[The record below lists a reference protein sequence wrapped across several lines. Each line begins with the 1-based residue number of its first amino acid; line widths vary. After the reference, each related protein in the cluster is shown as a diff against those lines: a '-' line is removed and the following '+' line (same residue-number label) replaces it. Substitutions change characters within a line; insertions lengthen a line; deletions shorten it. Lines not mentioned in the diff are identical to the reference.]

1 MKLSAIQTSEDGFSL
16 LALDQLLP
24 MARQLHLDVRQAQD
38 IAHLNAVISALME
51 GYSSSM
57 SGVVLSPQ
65 LGYEALLKKADES
78 GPIFC
83 LERRFDEPDPLSLP
97 LLQSQWGVES
107 VRNNYSVAKLEL
119 FYHPQEAEARTKLI
133 MLAELYDY
141 CLHEGIDLL
150 VELLVYIEGTEAEYG
165 KTFPEI
171 QLAAI
176 RDVRKYCSM
185 LALEYPLDA
194 LGAVTVTAE
203 LDVPWILTSRDTEYN
218 AFKEQLRIVLEGGAR
233 GFLGLEQFLPVLEK
247 DAAFEMSV
255 IEKCIAGT
263 GRDRVLELQ
272 RIVAEGCAQG
282 ENG

>member
-1 MKLSAIQTSEDGFSL
+1 MKLPAIQTTEAGYSL

-24 MARQLHLDVRQAQD
+24 LASQLHLDVSQAEDVVQ
-38 IAHLNAVISALME
+38 LNAVISVLMQ

-65 LGYEALLKKADES
+65 LGYEALLKKAEET

-83 LERRFDEPDPLSLP
+83 LERRFDQPDPLSVP
-97 LLQSQWGVES
+97 ILLSQWGVES
-107 VRNNYSVAKLEL
+107 VRNNYSLAKLEL
-119 FYHPQEAEARTKLI
+119 FYHPQEAEARTKLM

-141 CLHEGIDLL
+141 CQHEGIDLL
-150 VELLVYIEGTEAEYG
+150 VELLVYIEGTEAEYV
-165 KTFPEI
+165 KTFPEV

-176 RDVRKYCSM
+176 RDIRKYCSL

-203 LDVPWILTSRDTEYN
+203 LDVPWILTSRETAYDS
-218 AFKEQLRIVLEGGAR
+218 FKEQLRIALEGGAR

-247 DAAFEMSV
+247 DATFEMSLV
-255 IEKCIAGT
+255 EKFITGT
-263 GRDRVLELQ
+263 GRDRVLEMQ
-272 RIVAEGCAQG
+272 RIVAEGCTEG
-282 ENG
+282 EKV